1 MVTFIGRRLLLI
13 VPTLLVVSL
22 ISFAII
28 DLPPGDYLS
37 YWVSNMEA
45 SGMQVDDRLL
55 DALRERYGLDKP
67 LYARYLKWIGGMVH
81 GDFGIS
87 FVYEQPVI
95 DLVGERMLL
104 TLALL
109 LSTVVISW
117 SMAFTIGIYSAVKRY
132 TIGDY
137 IATFIGF
144 IGVAVPNFLLA
155 LLALYFIFRLSGE
168 VMTGLFSE
176 EYANAAWSWARVWD
190 LLKHLWFP
198 ALIMGAGGAAGLI
211 RTFRANL
218 LDELHKP
225 YVIAARSKGI
235 PELRLI
241 LKYPVRVALNPFIS
255 GLAFL
260 LPGLVSGGVIV
271 SNIMALPIAG
281 QLLLKSLRAQDM
293 YLAGT
298 IVLLLGALTVVGTL
312 LSDILLAWVD
322 PRIRFQ

>member
-1 MVTFIGRRLLLI
+1 
-13 VPTLLVVSL
+13 
-22 ISFAII
+22 
-28 DLPPGDYLS
+28 
-37 YWVSNMEA
+37 MEA

-55 DALRERYGLDKP
+55 DALRVRYGLDKP
-67 LYARYLKWIGGMVH
+67 LYVRYLKWLAGMVQ

-87 FVYEQPVI
+87 FVYEKPVVE
-95 DLVGERMLL
+95 LVGERMLL

-109 LSTVVISW
+109 VSTVIISW
-117 SMAFTIGIYSAVKRY
+117 SMAFSIGIYSAVKRY
-132 TIGDY
+132 SIGDY
-137 IATFIGF
+137 VATFLGF
-144 IGVAVPNFLLA
+144 IGVAIPNFLLA
-155 LLALYFIFRLSGE
+155 LLALYLIFRATGE

-176 EYANAAWSWARVWD
+176 EYANAPWGWGRLWD

-241 LKYPVRVALNPFIS
+241 LKYPVRVALNPFVS

-293 YLAGT
+293 YLAGS
-298 IVLLLGALTVVGTL
+298 IVLLLGALTVIGTL
-312 LSDILLAWVD
+312 LSDILLAWID

>member
-1 MVTFIGRRLLLI
+1 
-13 VPTLLVVSL
+13 VSL

-55 DALRERYGLDKP
+55 DALRVRYGLDKP
-67 LYARYLKWIGGMVH
+67 LYVRYLKWLAGMVR

-87 FVYEQPVI
+87 FVYEKPVVELI
-95 DLVGERMLL
+95 GERMLL
-104 TLALL
+104 TIALL
-109 LSTVVISW
+109 ASTVLISW
-117 SMAFTIGIYSAVKRY
+117 SMAFSIGIYSAVKQY

-137 IATFIGF
+137 VATFIAF
-144 IGVAVPNFLLA
+144 IGVAIPNFLLA
-155 LLALYFIFRLSGE
+155 LLALYIIFRLTGE

-176 EYANAAWSWARVWD
+176 EYANAPWSWARLVD
-190 LLKHLWFP
+190 LIKHLWFP
-198 ALIMGAGGAAGLI
+198 ALIMGVGGAAGLI

-235 PELRLI
+235 PEMRLI
-241 LKYPVRVALNPFIS
+241 LRYPVRVALNPFVS

-260 LPGLVSGGVIV
+260 LPALVSGGVIV
-271 SNIMALPIAG
+271 ANIMGLPIAG

-293 YLAGT
+293 YLAGS
-298 IVLLLGALTVVGTL
+298 IILLLGALTVFGTL
-312 LSDILLAWVD
+312 ISDILLAWID